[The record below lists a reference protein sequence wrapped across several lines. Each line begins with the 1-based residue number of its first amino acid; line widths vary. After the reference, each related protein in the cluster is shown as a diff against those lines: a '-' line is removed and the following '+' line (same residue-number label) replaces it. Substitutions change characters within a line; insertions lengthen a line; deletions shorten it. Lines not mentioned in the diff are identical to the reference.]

1 MKFIYGPPVQ
11 EDDFINR
18 VEEIKRLTSIIESF
32 DYTSPVHIEISAP
45 RRIGKTSLILEVGR
59 RLKESGYTFLNIDL
73 LSFHNITAAVEEIRN
88 KVIESLP
95 YTQAAI
101 KMFAGYLKNIRLGM
115 PKKLSVSDKGITVD
129 GMDNIFSLYKPS
141 WKETLTELFTFL
153 RNNRD
158 RRFVISLDEIGFI
171 RNVKDREDAQEFL
184 SSLEKELSLKNTPP
198 FIINGSQNFL
208 FLLCEISGDV
218 SALWKRKLLK
228 FKVPNFS
235 HNVTQHMFIMG
246 LNSVLK
252 EYKNKLNKELLLN
265 VAEIVYFISSGYPS
279 IVQIIG
285 MDLSL
290 ELGVLLSRDIE
301 ITSHI
306 IEKILF
312 DHIFIKEI
320 LRDSNGISKLLLGN
334 DTLGEDYIKL
344 RDMIVTLYG
353 NETCCLDNIKGYATE
368 ELYRLANTIESLQY
382 ITLSGTDYTINY
394 NFLKYY
400 IGHPVNDDHSYKEV
414 KEKWEMLVS
423 GN

>member
-1 MKFIYGPPVQ
+1 M
-11 EDDFINR
+11 
-18 VEEIKRLTSIIESF
+18 
-32 DYTSPVHIEISAP
+32 
-45 RRIGKTSLILEVGR
+45 
-59 RLKESGYTFLNIDL
+59 
-73 LSFHNITAAVEEIRN
+73 
-88 KVIESLP
+88 
-95 YTQAAI
+95 
-101 KMFAGYLKNIRLGM
+101 
-115 PKKLSVSDKGITVD
+115 
-129 GMDNIFSLYKPS
+129 
-141 WKETLTELFTFL
+141 L
-153 RNNRD
+153 R
-158 RRFVISLDEIGFI
+158 
-171 RNVKDREDAQEFL
+171 KFL
-184 SSLEKELSLKNTPP
+184 SCLEKELSLKNTPP

-344 RDMIVTLYG
+344 RDMIVTLYR

-368 ELYRLANTIESLQY
+368 ELYRLANIIESLQY

-400 IGHPVNDDHSYKEV
+400 IGHPVNDDRSYKEV